1 VIGVTMIITKCL
13 NEWNATVESLGQ
25 GKQTILIRN
34 YGTNVPEFLLYPT
47 VSYANKDNF
56 LDSYKD
62 DFKGFAEENS
72 LPKVEG
78 ANKEVKYFAK
88 VEEIIEKSSQRI
100 GTLKHYHIWTNEHV
114 RSYLKKNKAYIWI
127 LRVYELETPVMSQ
140 TNGGIKYANL
150 KEEVSLDGIKPVI
163 KDKDFNKLLKDI
175 KSKI

>member
-88 VEEIIEKSSQRI
+88 VEENLEIFRRKFKKKFYKVENFNSRQ
-100 GTLKHYHIWTNEHV
+100 YV
-114 RSYLKKNKAYIWI
+114 RYNRA
-127 LRVYELETPVMSQ
+127 
-140 TNGGIKYANL
+140 GG
-150 KEEVSLDGIKPVI
+150 
-163 KDKDFNKLLKDI
+163 
-175 KSKI
+175 

>member
-1 VIGVTMIITKCL
+1 MIITKCL